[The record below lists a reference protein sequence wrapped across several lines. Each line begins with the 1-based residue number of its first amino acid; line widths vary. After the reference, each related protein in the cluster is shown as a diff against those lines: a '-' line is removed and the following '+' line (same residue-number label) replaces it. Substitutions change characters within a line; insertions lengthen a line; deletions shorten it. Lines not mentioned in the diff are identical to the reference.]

1 MSPFLYSS
9 DNVSIHAFNIFPSE
23 YSKKSSFKKKSKV
36 LNILF
41 LDARFCR
48 HEHNVSFHYQ
58 CDHYQYL

>member
-48 HEHNVSFHYQ
+48 HEHNV
-58 CDHYQYL
+58 